1 MLGQPRTTQRRA
13 RKVASDEG
21 ALRGDIVRLASRFG
35 RYGYRRVTDML
46 RIEGWGVKHKRV
58 ERIWRQEG
66 LKVPQR
72 QPKRG
77 RLWLNDGSCIRLRPL
92 YRGHVWSYDFVASR
106 THDGRALKLLTVL
119 DEHTRECLAI
129 VEARKIRAHDVLE
142 VLADLFVRHGPP
154 EYLRS
159 DNGPEFSAK
168 LVRRWLGRVGVE
180 MLFIE
185 PGSPWENGYNE
196 SFNGKLRDELLNG
209 EIFYS
214 LAEAAVLVE
223 QWRREYNTVRPHS
236 ACGGF
241 PPAPEAIIA
250 VALVPDDARPS
261 RPSTGAG
268 TNIGC
273 GTTLGGRSSAGEG
286 CSEGIYN
293 FVKFLVHKAPKLAFN
308 PALDIFYRL
317 PFQCIPIDHVSR
329 IDLRELAS
337 ELIAAALKQSS
348 VLAAEVQNVTPWAI
362 FLGRS
367 DDDRHPD
374 EGGRVLDLEEET
386 VSGLRP
392 LIFGSRVERRDAFP
406 SLGKEPDVGFRRMH
420 DFDPAVVRSEL
431 RSQLADLKQTV
442 RSMFEYEIES
452 SSVFSVYSPRNIRE
466 IIVGHDVSPQH
477 ASIVIQGHGDGVAE
491 ALSVLSG
498 EDLDN

>member
-1 MLGQPRTTQRRA
+1 MSRSHHPVEKAMAPVPVRDARQSFPPFDGGFSPFEHGSIRNGRTASAADRAVLVEPANDSVTRCYACGYPVADTLWITSDIKNERAAAAGVGRA
-13 RKVASDEG
+13 RYEASPGERRPKVAVRSWCDDADREEVEKWLPSKESGRPCAPSLTRRQVDSIPRPNGYDRSDPTLADSWTTGRPIWPASVETGRPLVRSVETARPLAVSSSGHRRGERAGCSGSHARPRAGRGKWRVTRG

-129 VEARKIRAHDVLE
+129 VVARKIRSHDVLE

-159 DNGPEFSAK
+159 DNGPEFTAK
-168 LVRRWLGRVGVE
+168 PVRRWLGRVGVE
-180 MLFIE
+180 TLFIE

-241 PPAPEAIIA
+241 PPAPEAIKPSPWF
-250 VALVPDDARPS
+250 LRMPRPS

-273 GTTLGGRSSAGEG
+273 GTALGGRS
-286 CSEGIYN
+286 
-293 FVKFLVHKAPKLAFN
+293 
-308 PALDIFYRL
+308 
-317 PFQCIPIDHVSR
+317 
-329 IDLRELAS
+329 
-337 ELIAAALKQSS
+337 
-348 VLAAEVQNVTPWAI
+348 
-362 FLGRS
+362 
-367 DDDRHPD
+367 
-374 EGGRVLDLEEET
+374 
-386 VSGLRP
+386 
-392 LIFGSRVERRDAFP
+392 
-406 SLGKEPDVGFRRMH
+406 
-420 DFDPAVVRSEL
+420 
-431 RSQLADLKQTV
+431 
-442 RSMFEYEIES
+442 
-452 SSVFSVYSPRNIRE
+452 
-466 IIVGHDVSPQH
+466 
-477 ASIVIQGHGDGVAE
+477 
-491 ALSVLSG
+491 
-498 EDLDN
+498 

>member
-129 VEARKIRAHDVLE
+129 VVARKIRSHDVLE

-159 DNGPEFSAK
+159 DNGPEFTAK

-209 EIFYS
+209 RS
-214 LAEAAVLVE
+214 STR
-223 QWRREYNTVRPHS
+223 WRRRPCWS
-236 ACGGF
+236 SNGGASTI
-241 PPAPEAIIA
+241 PSDPTAP
-250 VALVPDDARPS
+250 
-261 RPSTGAG
+261 
-268 TNIGC
+268 
-273 GTTLGGRSSAGEG
+273 
-286 CSEGIYN
+286 
-293 FVKFLVHKAPKLAFN
+293 
-308 PALDIFYRL
+308 
-317 PFQCIPIDHVSR
+317 
-329 IDLRELAS
+329 
-337 ELIAAALKQSS
+337 AAAF
-348 VLAAEVQNVTPWAI
+348 P
-362 FLGRS
+362 
-367 DDDRHPD
+367 
-374 EGGRVLDLEEET
+374 
-386 VSGLRP
+386 RP
-392 LIFGSRVERRDAFP
+392 LRRLSRRPGS
-406 SLGKEPDVGFRRMH
+406 
-420 DFDPAVVRSEL
+420 
-431 RSQLADLKQTV
+431 
-442 RSMFEYEIES
+442 
-452 SSVFSVYSPRNIRE
+452 
-466 IIVGHDVSPQH
+466 
-477 ASIVIQGHGDGVAE
+477 
-491 ALSVLSG
+491 
-498 EDLDN
+498 